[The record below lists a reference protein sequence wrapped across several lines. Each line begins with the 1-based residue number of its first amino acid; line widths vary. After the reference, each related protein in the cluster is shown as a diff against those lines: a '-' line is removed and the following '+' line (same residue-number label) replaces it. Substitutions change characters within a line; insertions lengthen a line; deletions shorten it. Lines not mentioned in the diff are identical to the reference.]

1 MTLDALRTVQAFT
14 DASSVRQLEAGETLF
29 REGDPGDRL
38 YGLLEGVIELSEASG
53 SAPERITAGHVFGAA
68 ALVTGG
74 HLRQATAV
82 ALEPCRL
89 LELGREEFLFAI
101 QETPMF
107 ALALIAGLEERLE
120 KFKAGDA

>member
-1 MTLDALRTVQAFT
+1 MSLDALRTVQAFT
-14 DASSVRQLEAGETLF
+14 DASSVRDLQAGATLF
-29 REGDPGDRL
+29 REGDPGERL
-38 YGLLEGVIELSEASG
+38 YGLLEGVIELREARG
-53 SAPERITAGHVFGAA
+53 SAAERITAGHVFGAA

-74 HLRQATAV
+74 HRRQATAV

-89 LELGREEFLFAI
+89 LELDRETFLFAV

-120 KFKAGDA
+120 QVKGGGA

>member
-1 MTLDALRTVQAFT
+1 MSLDALRTVQAFT
-14 DASSVRQLEAGETLF
+14 DASSVRDLQAGETLF

-38 YGLLEGVIELSEASG
+38 YGLLEGLIELREARG
-53 SAPERITAGHVFGAA
+53 SAAERITAGHVFGAA

-74 HLRQATAV
+74 HRRQATAV

-89 LELGREEFLFAI
+89 LELDRETFLFAV

-120 KFKAGDA
+120 QVKGEGA

>member
-1 MTLDALRTVQAFT
+1 MTLDALRTVEAFT
-14 DASSVRQLEAGETLF
+14 DASCVRELQAGETLF
-29 REGDPGDRL
+29 REGESGERL
-38 YGLLEGVIELSEASG
+38 YGLLEGVIELREASN
-53 SAPERITAGHVFGAA
+53 SSVERITAGHVFGAA
-68 ALVTGG
+68 ALVTGE
-74 HLRQATAV
+74 HRRQATAV

-120 KFKAGDA
+120 RVKAGDA